1 MSIFDSF
8 EKKHDFLV
16 CVDSDG
22 CVMDTMNCKHFNCFG
37 PCMVDEWGLD
47 AWKGEIL
54 DRWNVINLFSM
65 TRGINRFKGLAMALG
80 EIDKTYKPIPGVA
93 ALQHWA
99 DTAPALSNDGVIKAA
114 EEATDPD
121 AKAIFQKALS
131 WSKAVNASIVKLPEE
146 LKVPYDGAKE
156 GLAAAHQF
164 ADVAMVSSANRDAVE
179 EEWGKFGLLQ
189 HTDIV
194 LAQDVGS
201 KAACI
206 TRMLEFGYDK
216 DKVIMIGDAPGDSDA
231 AEKNGVHYYPI
242 LVNHEKES
250 WEEAIAQAFPKL
262 QEGQYDAFG
271 TQKKEEFLKTLGA

>member
-8 EKKHDFLV
+8 TRKHDFLV

-37 PCMVDEWGLD
+37 PCMVKEWGLD
-47 AWKGEIL
+47 EWQDEIL
-54 DRWNVINLFSM
+54 ARWNEINLFSM
-65 TRGINRFKGLAMALG
+65 TRGINRFKGLAAALSEIDRKYKKIEGVDALG
-80 EIDKTYKPIPGVA
+80 RWVS
-93 ALQHWA
+93 
-99 DTAPALSNDGVIKAA
+99 TAPALSNAAVAKAA
-114 EEATDPD
+114 EEAEDED
-121 AKAIFQKALS
+121 ARLVFKKALA
-131 WSKAVNASIVKLPEE
+131 WSVAVNAAIVELDEA
-146 LKVPYDGAKE
+146 LKVPFDGALE
-156 GLAAAHQF
+156 GLAAAHSF

-179 EEWGKFGLLQ
+179 EEWAKFSLLE

-206 TRMLEFGYDK
+206 AEMLKFGYDK
-216 DKVIMIGDAPGDSDA
+216 DKVVMIGDAPGDCDA

-250 WEEAIAQAFPKL
+250 WDEAISVAFKKL
-262 QEGQYDAFG
+262 KDGSFAEYGVE
-271 TQKKEEFLKTLGA
+271 KKREFLENLRG

>member
-1 MSIFDSF
+1 MSIFESF
-8 EKKHDFLV
+8 VKKHEYLV

-22 CVMDTMNCKHFNCFG
+22 CVMDTMNCKHFHCFG
-37 PCMVDEWGLD
+37 PCMVTEWGLEE
-47 AWKGEIL
+47 WKDEIL
-54 DRWNVINLFSM
+54 ARWNVINLFSM

-80 EIDKTYKPIPGVA
+80 EIDKQYKPIPGVA

-99 DTAPALSNDGVIKAA
+99 DTAPALSNDGVAKAA
-114 EEATDPD
+114 AEAQDEE
-121 AKAIFQKALS
+121 AKAIFAKALS
-131 WSKAVNASIVKLPEE
+131 WSKAVNAAIVELDEA

-156 GLAAAHQF
+156 GLAAAHEF

-194 LAQDVGS
+194 LAQDIGS

-206 TRMLEFGYDK
+206 AAMLKFGYDPA
-216 DKVIMIGDAPGDSDA
+216 KVLMVGDAPGDCDA

-242 LVNHEKES
+242 LVNHEKAS
-250 WEEAIAQAFPKL
+250 WDEAISVAFSKL
-262 QEGQYDAFG
+262 QSGDYASYGQE
-271 TQKKEEFLKTLGA
+271 KKSQFLHNLGG

>member
-8 EKKHDFLV
+8 VRKHDYLV

-22 CVMDTMNCKHFNCFG
+22 CVMDTMNCKHFRCFG
-37 PCMVDEWGLD
+37 PCMITEWGLEE
-47 AWKGEIL
+47 WKEEIL
-54 DRWNVINLFSM
+54 DRWNEINLFSM
-65 TRGINRFKGLAMALG
+65 TRGINRFKGRAMALK
-80 EIDKTYKPIPGVA
+80 EIDGKYKPITGVD
-93 ALQHWA
+93 ALVHWA
-99 DTAPALSNDGVIKAA
+99 DTAPALSNDGAAKAA
-114 EEATDPD
+114 AEATDPA
-121 AKAIFQKALS
+121 AKEVLLKALS
-131 WSKAVNASIVKLPEE
+131 WSKAVNAAIVELPEE

-179 EEWGKFGLLQ
+179 EEWGKFGLLE

-206 TRMLEFGYDK
+206 AEMLKFGYDVN
-216 DKVIMIGDAPGDSDA
+216 KVVMVGDAPGDCDA

-250 WEEAIAQAFPKL
+250 WDEAINIGFGKL
-262 QEGQYDAFG
+262 QSGAYTEYGAEMK
-271 TQKKEEFLKTLGA
+271 QKFLHNLGG

>member
-8 EKKHDFLV
+8 ERKHDYLV

-22 CVMDTMNCKHFNCFG
+22 CVMDTMNCKHFHCFG
-37 PCMVDEWGLD
+37 PCMVTEWGLEE
-47 AWKGEIL
+47 WKEEIL

-80 EIDKTYKPIPGVA
+80 EINEKYKPITGIA
-93 ALQHWA
+93 FLQHWA
-99 DTAPALSNDGVIKAA
+99 DTAPALSNDGVAKAA
-114 EEATDPD
+114 AEATDAD
-121 AKAIFQKALS
+121 ARLVFEKALS
-131 WSKAVNASIVKLPEE
+131 WSKAVNAAIVELDEA
-146 LKVPYDGAKE
+146 LKVPYNGAKE
-156 GLAAAHQF
+156 GLAAAHTF

-179 EEWGKFGLLQ
+179 EEWGKFGLLE

-206 TRMLEFGYDK
+206 KEMLKFGYDP
-216 DKVIMIGDAPGDSDA
+216 DKVVMIGDAPGDCDA

-250 WEEAIAQAFPKL
+250 WDEAIAVAFGKL
-262 QEGQYDAFG
+262 QSGEYVDYGAE
-271 TQKKEEFLKTLGA
+271 KKKDFLRNLGG

>member
-8 EKKHDFLV
+8 ERKHDYLV

-37 PCMVDEWGLD
+37 PCMVTEWGLEP
-47 AWKGEIL
+47 WKDEIL

-65 TRGINRFKGLAMALG
+65 TRGINRFKGLAMALK
-80 EIDKTYKPIPGVA
+80 EIDGKYMPITGVD
-93 ALQHWA
+93 ALVHWA
-99 DTAPALSNDGVIKAA
+99 DTAPALSNDAVSKAA

-121 AKAIFQKALS
+121 AKLVLQKALS
-131 WSKAVNASIVKLPEE
+131 WSKAVNAAIVELDEA

-156 GLAAAHQF
+156 GLAAAHSF

-179 EEWGKFGLLQ
+179 EEWGKFGLLE

-194 LAQDVGS
+194 LAQDIGS

-206 TRMLEFGYDK
+206 ASMLKFGYEL
-216 DKVIMIGDAPGDSDA
+216 DKVVMIGDAPGDCDA

-250 WEEAIAQAFPKL
+250 WDEAIAV
-262 QEGQYDAFG
+262 AFG
-271 TQKKEEFLKTLGA
+271 KLREGDFASYEAEKKLAFLRNLGG

>member
-8 EKKHDFLV
+8 VKKHDYLV

-22 CVMDTMNCKHFNCFG
+22 CVMDTMNCKHFHCFG
-37 PCMVDEWGLD
+37 PCMVTEWGLEE
-47 AWKGEIL
+47 WREEIL

-80 EIDKTYKPIPGVA
+80 EINEKYKPIVGIA

-99 DTAPALSNDGVIKAA
+99 DTAPALSNDEVAKAA
-114 EEATDPD
+114 AEATDPD
-121 AKAIFQKALS
+121 AKLVLSKALS
-131 WSKAVNASIVKLPEE
+131 WSKAVNAAIVDLDES
-146 LKVPYDGAKE
+146 LKVPYNGAKE
-156 GLAAAHQF
+156 GLAAAHTF

-179 EEWGKFGLLQ
+179 EEWGKFGLLE

-206 TRMLEFGYDK
+206 AAMLKFGYDVN
-216 DKVIMIGDAPGDSDA
+216 KVVMVGDAPGDCDA

-250 WEEAIAQAFPKL
+250 WDEAINLAFGKL
-262 QEGQYDAFG
+262 QSGEYAEYGA
-271 TQKKEEFLKTLGA
+271 QKKQDFLRNLGG